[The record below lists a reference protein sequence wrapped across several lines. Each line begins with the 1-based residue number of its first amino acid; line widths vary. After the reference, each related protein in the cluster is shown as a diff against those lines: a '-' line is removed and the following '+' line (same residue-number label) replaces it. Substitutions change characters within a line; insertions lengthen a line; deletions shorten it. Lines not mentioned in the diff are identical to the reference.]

1 MILIFSL
8 LIEVSRHFYS
18 NFWLFL
24 TFSLQKTG
32 DRCGVVLEHPT
43 LDEEVPGS
51 IHTGG
56 TVLCP

>member
-1 MILIFSL
+1 MDISTVIF
-8 LIEVSRHFYS
+8 
-18 NFWLFL
+18 FL
-24 TFSLQKTG
+24 VISDVFIQLTSSKFVSLQKTG
-32 DRCGVVLEHPT
+32 DRGGVVLEHRT